1 MRTRTAAL
9 MPVLLVAA
17 SAALTGCGGGAKA
30 PAPTGS
36 PTPAAHD
43 EGSPADRL
51 AGLVAAAA
59 DKRYVARYEYSP
71 GGRKTTSTIT
81 VTLATNGSWRFDV
94 PEGGLGGGTDVAVA
108 GNAAG
113 VYQCGLGD
121 PKSCAR
127 VAGKGGSVP
136 AKYDPKIER
145 LWLSW
150 LGILGDRSE
159 ALSIDSAKNPTGVP
173 GSCFSVEP
181 TAASLSSPV
190 PSGTYCL
197 ADDGV
202 VTGARLSI
210 GSLTLVGSAA
220 AAPKS
225 VRLPGPVAAGGA
237 VPTTSPSP
245 SRTPSASASG
255 SASASPSAAR

>member
-1 MRTRTAAL
+1 
-9 MPVLLVAA
+9 MPVLLVAT
-17 SAALTGCGGGAKA
+17 SVALTGCGGKA
-30 PAPTGS
+30 RTPDPTEP

-81 VTLATNGSWRFDV
+81 VTLATDGSWRFDV
-94 PEGGLGGGTDVAVA
+94 PKGGLGGGTDVAVV

-121 PKSCAR
+121 AQSCAR

-150 LGILGDRSE
+150 LAIVGDRSE
-159 ALSIDSAKNPTGVP
+159 ALSIDTAKNPTGVP
-173 GSCFSVEP
+173 GSCFSIEP

-202 VTGARLSI
+202 VTGARLSVGSVTLI
-210 GSLTLVGSAA
+210 GSAT

-225 VRLPGPVAAGGA
+225 AKLPGPVAAGGA

-245 SRTPSASASG
+245 SPSPSTSASG
-255 SASASPSAAR
+255 SASASPSTAR

>member
-9 MPVLLVAA
+9 TSALLVAA
-17 SAALTGCGGGAKA
+17 TPLLTGCGGGAKA
-30 PAPTGS
+30 PTTPTES

-71 GGRKTTSTIT
+71 GGRKPTSTIT
-81 VTLATNGSWRFDV
+81 VTLATDGSWRFDV
-94 PEGGLGGGTDVAVA
+94 PKGGLGGGTDVAVA

-121 PKSCAR
+121 AKSCAR

-150 LGILGDRSE
+150 LGVLGDRSE
-159 ALSIDSAKNPTGVP
+159 ALSIDTAKNPSGVP

-197 ADDGV
+197 DQDGV
-202 VTGARLSI
+202 VTGARLSV
-210 GSLTLVGSAA
+210 GSLTLVGAA
-220 AAPKS
+220 TAAPKS
-225 VRLPGPVAAGGA
+225 VKLPGPVAAGGA

-245 SRTPSASASG
+245 SPSASASA
-255 SASASPSAAR
+255 SASASPSTAR